1 MLSEQYILN
10 ASSSTGSIDL
20 EVTRGEVD
28 GVAGEPP
35 ALHVPAHEVHPVGG
49 VGHQRVHL
57 QAD

>member
-1 MLSEQYILN
+1 M
-10 ASSSTGSIDL
+10 

-57 QAD
+57 RSDFQYIN